1 MDTVTIA
8 GKEAV
13 ATTPEGARA
22 CVPVRTLMER
32 LASRQQMDTGEMI
45 LPDGVKGIV
54 SRGSMSVVIHETPP
68 RVHNMRWIAK
78 DSPAPFGSGTKYRT
92 VRLAQPYIIVLGV
105 FGPGPDGRP
114 VLSARNECFYRTAPL
129 KSHCDELQFPALL
142 NCSRFEPQDGHP
154 LSWICT
160 QHLAL
165 DGLAAVA
172 DGNERLRQAL
182 TALLKCLFHTGFNYS
197 SENHEANS
205 WFSESAARIDD
216 PRVKGVEN
224 WQDAGKDDPLFV
236 LNVKWLPTGRSLR
249 EVIDRVFQIH
259 GISAAAPTTSNDIAR
274 IIFNSKT

>member
-1 MDTVTIA
+1 MDTVTIT

-22 CVPVRTLMER
+22 CVPVRTLVER

-54 SRGSMSVVIHETPP
+54 SRGPMSVVIHETPP
-68 RVHNMRWIAK
+68 RIHNMRWIAA
-78 DSPAPFGSGTKYRT
+78 DSPAPFGPGTKYRT
-92 VRLAQPYIIVLGV
+92 VRLAQPYIIILAV

-114 VLSARNECFYRTAPL
+114 ILSSRNECFYRTAPL
-129 KSHCDELQFPALL
+129 KSHSDELQFPALL
-142 NCSRFEPQDGHP
+142 NCSRFEPQDGQP

-160 QHLAL
+160 QHLKL

-172 DGNERLRQAL
+172 DGNERLRQSL

-205 WFSESAARIDD
+205 WFSESAQRIGD
-216 PRVKGVEN
+216 PRVQVVET
-224 WQDAGKDDPLFV
+224 WQDASKDDPLFA

-249 EVIDRVFQIH
+249 EVIDRIFQIH
-259 GISAAAPTTSNDIAR
+259 GVSVAAPTTSNDIAR